1 MLAHVYPQK
10 AKSFSTRVGLQLCVL
25 LSLASAQQALGGNTG
40 TVSDLSGGTI
50 VDAQVTL
57 VANATKRTR
66 TQRTSSSG
74 SYNFVSLPID
84 GR

>member
-1 MLAHVYPQK
+1 MFTQRRQ
-10 AKSFSTRVGLQLCVL
+10 RVFLVVWVCSCAFF